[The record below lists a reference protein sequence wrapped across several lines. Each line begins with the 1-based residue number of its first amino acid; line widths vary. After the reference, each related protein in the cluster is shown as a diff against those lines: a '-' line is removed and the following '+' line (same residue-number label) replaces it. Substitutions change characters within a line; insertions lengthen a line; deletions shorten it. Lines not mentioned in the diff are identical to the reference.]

1 MQTKTRSRI
10 YVFVLSFLVW
20 AALTTIRGIQ
30 EVIAGLIFA
39 ALVSLIAGHFLITT
53 EKQKH
58 VFHRA
63 YSAVLYFFKF
73 LWEMVKANIHVA
85 YLVVHPKVPVKP
97 GIVKVRTEL
106 TKDSAIT
113 VLSNSITLTPGT
125 LTVDVDPKG
134 HYLYVH
140 WITILSE
147 DIETNTQAV
156 AGRFEGRLK
165 EVFE

>member
-1 MQTKTRSRI
+1 MQIKTRSRI

-20 AALTTIRGIQ
+20 IALTSIRDIQ
-30 EVIAGLIFA
+30 EVIAGVIFA
-39 ALVSLIAGHFLITT
+39 LLVSLIAGHFLITT
-53 EKQKH
+53 EKQRH
-58 VFHRA
+58 IVHRA
-63 YSAVLYFFKF
+63 FAAVLYFLKF

-85 YLVVHPKVPVKP
+85 YIVIHPKVPVKP

-106 TKDSAIT
+106 TKESAIT
-113 VLSNSITLTPGT
+113 VLANSITLTPGT
-125 LTVDVDPKG
+125 LTVDVDPRG
-134 HYLYVH
+134 HHLYVH

-147 DIETNTQAV
+147 DIETNSQAV

>member
-1 MQTKTRSRI
+1 MTIKTRSRI
-10 YVFVLSFLVW
+10 TVFVLSFLVW
-20 AALTTIRGIQ
+20 IALTSIRDLQ

-39 ALVSLIAGHFLITT
+39 FLVTLIAGHFLITT

-106 TKDSAIT
+106 TKDAAIT

-125 LTVDVDPKG
+125 LTVDVDPEG
-134 HYLYVH
+134 HHLYVH